1 MKVCELGTGKSRND
15 ITAAEKM
22 PNSTFQARY
31 MSELS
36 QQMEEQKARK
46 AAEEEAQVGWISIKF
61 SSWELR
67 VETGGRGR
75 VPPFLSIM
83 VLILAR

>member
-1 MKVCELGTGKSRND
+1 
-15 ITAAEKM
+15 
-22 PNSTFQARY
+22 

-46 AAEEEAQVGWISIKF
+46 AAEKEAQVGWISIKF

-67 VETGGRGR
+67 VETGGKGR